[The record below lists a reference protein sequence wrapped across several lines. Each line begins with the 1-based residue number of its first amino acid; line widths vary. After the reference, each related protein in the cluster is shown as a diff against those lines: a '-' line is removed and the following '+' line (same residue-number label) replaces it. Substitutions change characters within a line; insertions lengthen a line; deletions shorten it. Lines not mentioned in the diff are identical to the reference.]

1 MFINYGVNDNIA
13 LFKFGAQPV
22 LYRVWTNCDKELG
35 QTGGINAEYRIHNQR
50 IRRSGIA

>member
-13 LFKFGAQPV
+13 LFKFDAQPV
-22 LYRVWTNCDKELG
+22 LCASWTHCDKAPG
-35 QTGGINAEYRIHNQR
+35 QIGGINAEYRIHNQR